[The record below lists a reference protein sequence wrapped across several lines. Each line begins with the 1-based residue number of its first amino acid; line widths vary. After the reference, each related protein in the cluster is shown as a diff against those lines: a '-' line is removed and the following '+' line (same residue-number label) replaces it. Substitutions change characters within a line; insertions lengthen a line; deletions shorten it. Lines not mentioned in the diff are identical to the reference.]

1 MIYFALPIISVSQIP
16 NLNVFLS
23 FAKTIKLKWHLIVLI
38 CISRIIVEVLHLF
51 ICFQAICIFIFGYFL
66 FFFLKFLLIFSDSL
80 FFSYQLSSH
89 VFLFLCVLEK
99 SIPSW
104 LLNVSL
110 ILSFDFIFSTF
121 LYMKVFNLYIVKFVS
136 LVLYS
141 FWPLLISIIHFTW
154 STYSLIIWVL

>member
-1 MIYFALPIISVSQIP
+1 MPSQAFLPNQIP
-16 NLNVFLS
+16 NLNVFFS

-38 CISRIIVEVLHLF
+38 CISSIIVEVLHLC
-51 ICFQAICIFIFGYFL
+51 ICLQAIHIFIFCYFL
-66 FFFLKFLLIFSDSL
+66 FFSLNFCLFFSDSS

-104 LLNVSL
+104 LINVSL
-110 ILSFDFIFSTF
+110 SLSFDFIFSTF
-121 LYMKVFNLYIVKFVS
+121 LYMKVFNLYIIKFVS

-141 FWPLLISIIHFTW
+141 FWPLFIIINYTFHMV
-154 STYSLIIWVL
+154 YL